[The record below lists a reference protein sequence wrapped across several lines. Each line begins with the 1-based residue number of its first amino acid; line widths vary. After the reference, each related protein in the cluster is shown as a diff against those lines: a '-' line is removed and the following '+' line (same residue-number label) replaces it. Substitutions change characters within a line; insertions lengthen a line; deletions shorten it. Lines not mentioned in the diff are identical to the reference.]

1 MDFVVLV
8 KYVADVERIPE
19 DAWDTERGLLRR
31 SMLRMVANP
40 LDDRALRLALD
51 IRDAAAVTN
60 GPEGGEKDAD
70 RSAAGSGSVNTG
82 SAGSG
87 RVVVLSM
94 GPPQAE
100 AICRRALA
108 HGADHAVLLS
118 DRAFAGAD
126 TIATARTIAAALRR
140 LEADGVVH
148 SPLVIAGMQSPDGD
162 TAQVPIQVA
171 ALLRYPLIPYVTAWS
186 TAADGYD
193 ANDSN
198 NAGNGNDANNAGT
211 GAAGGRAAASGTP
224 AIAPIAPISFETLQ
238 PVGRG
243 RLTLRRTPALATVTS
258 FLPELPRYVSLERMS
273 RASEADVPVWG
284 RSDLGIAESQAGLA
298 GSRTRVV
305 EIFSP
310 PKTGRRGYRVE
321 FGGERNPLEELPV
334 VLEQLEQYLRTGG
347 APGDSGD
354 ASAAATTADRAD
366 TRAVADSRGDA
377 GPAGTALGAATGD
390 GSYYRGACVVLC
402 ERDSGTGAVNR
413 CSHELLGVATGL
425 ANELTTSTIALVPGG
440 IRPDE
445 RELLACSGADTILS
459 VRAAFSH
466 TFVPEEHARAA
477 AYALRRTRS
486 QVVLVPATLTGRVV
500 APLLAAYLGAGLTA
514 DCTGLKIADYRGR
527 AGGRDSVYRKVLF
540 QTRPALGGNVMATIV
555 SLRGRENGAPQM
567 VSARPGVFAPIARER
582 ATAVF
587 KELTPAAGEL
597 DAAGSVE
604 IAVRNARIASADAA
618 GPGGK
623 VEPEGGRGEAPAGV
637 QQMGATAG
645 QTSAPAENEHRLED
659 CDVIV
664 SVGLGIGGKENV
676 DRLARPLVRALER
689 AWGVAVGLGCSR
701 AAMEAGYLPHSVQ
714 VGQTGKTVRP
724 RLYIA
729 LGISGAVQHR
739 VGMENAGRI
748 LSINSDD
755 EAPLLSSSDYVIR
768 ARCEEAV
775 PLLLQLLQ
783 NDR

>member
-31 SMLRMVANP
+31 SRLRMVANP
-40 LDDRALRLALD
+40 LDDRALRLALE
-51 IRDAAAVTN
+51 IRDSAAAAESMT
-60 GPEGGEKDAD
+60 GGREKG
-70 RSAAGSGSVNTG
+70 AGRPGV
-82 SAGSG
+82 G
-87 RVVVLSM
+87 RGKVVVLSM

-100 AICRRALA
+100 EICRRALA

-140 LEADGVVH
+140 LVADEVVH
-148 SPLVIAGMQSPDGD
+148 RPLVIAGMQSPDGD

-171 ALLRYPLIPYVTAWS
+171 ALMRYPVIPYVTAWS
-186 TAADGYD
+186 AAPE
-193 ANDSN
+193 SS
-198 NAGNGNDANNAGT
+198 GT
-211 GAAGGRAAASGTP
+211 GL
-224 AIAPIAPISFETLQ
+224 ISFETLQ

-243 RLTLRRTPALATVTS
+243 RLTLRRTPALSTVTS

-273 RASEADVPVWG
+273 RASAADVPVWG
-284 RSDLGIAESQAGLA
+284 REDLGIAESQVGLA

-310 PKTGRRGYRVE
+310 PKAGRRGYRVE

-347 APGDSGD
+347 APGDSGEAAPGTD
-354 ASAAATTADRAD
+354 TPASRPD
-366 TRAVADSRGDA
+366 TRELGDSPGA
-377 GPAGTALGAATGD
+377 SGPGNAAREVEARE
-390 GSYYRGACVVLC
+390 GSYYRGECVVLC
-402 ERDSGTGAVNR
+402 ERDAGTGEVNR
-413 CSHELLGVATGL
+413 CSLELLGVVAGL
-425 ANELTTSTIALVPGG
+425 ADKLSTRTTALMPGG

-445 RELLACSGADTILS
+445 RELLAHSGADTILS
-459 VRAAFSH
+459 VGTDFSR

-477 AYALRRTRS
+477 AYALRRIRS

-527 AGGRDSVYRKVLF
+527 AGGRDSSYRKVLF

-567 VSARPGVFAPIARER
+567 VSARPGVFAPIAREG
-582 ATAVF
+582 ASAVLREF
-587 KELTPAAGEL
+587 TPTGDEL
-597 DAAGSVE
+597 DSEGSVE
-604 IAVRNARIASADAA
+604 LAADF
-618 GPGGK
+618 GEGGGK
-623 VEPEGGRGEAPAGV
+623 VEPHRGYDEAPAEAAQPDVTAGET
-637 QQMGATAG
+637 GATSD
-645 QTSAPAENEHRLED
+645 TEIPLEE

-676 DRLARPLVRALER
+676 DRLARPLVRALKR

-783 NDR
+783 DGR

>member
-31 SMLRMVANP
+31 GRLRMVANP
-40 LDDRALRLALD
+40 LDDRALRLALE
-51 IRDAAAVTN
+51 IRD
-60 GPEGGEKDAD
+60 
-70 RSAAGSGSVNTG
+70 
-82 SAGSG
+82 SAGAARPDSDRG
-87 RVVVLSM
+87 KVVVISM
-94 GPPQAE
+94 GPLQAE
-100 AICRRALA
+100 EICRRALA

-140 LEADGVVH
+140 LVADEVVRR
-148 SPLVIAGMQSPDGD
+148 PLVIAGMQSPDGD

-171 ALLRYPLIPYVTAWS
+171 ALLRYPVIPYVTAWS
-186 TAADGYD
+186 AAP
-193 ANDSN
+193 DSS
-198 NAGNGNDANNAGT
+198 D
-211 GAAGGRAAASGTP
+211 SGP
-224 AIAPIAPISFETLQ
+224 VSFETLQ

-273 RASEADVPVWG
+273 RASEADLPVWG
-284 RSDLGIAESQAGLA
+284 REDLGIAEAHAGLA

-334 VLEQLEQYLRTGG
+334 VLEQLERYLRTGG
-347 APGDSGD
+347 VPGDSGEAPAVSD
-354 ASAAATTADRAD
+354 TPASDTARAAPD
-366 TRAVADSRGDA
+366 TREQ
-377 GPAGTALGAATGD
+377 GAAQAVSGPDDAARETETGER
-390 GSYYRGACVVLC
+390 SYYRGECVVLC
-402 ERDSGTGAVNR
+402 ERDAETGEVNR
-413 CSHELLGVATGL
+413 CSLELLGAVTGL
-425 ANELTTSTIALVPGG
+425 ADELSTRATALVPGG
-440 IRPDE
+440 IRPGE
-445 RELLACSGADTILS
+445 QELLARSGADTILS
-459 VRAAFSH
+459 VGADFSR

-477 AYALRRTRS
+477 AYALRRIRS
-486 QVVLVPATLTGRVV
+486 QVVLVPATLAGRVV

-567 VSARPGVFAPIARER
+567 VSARPGVFAPIVRDDAS
-582 ATAVF
+582 AAL
-587 KELTPAAGEL
+587 KELTPTAEEL
-597 DAAGSVE
+597 EAAGSVE
-604 IAVRNARIASADAA
+604 LAAD
-618 GPGGK
+618 PGEGEGR
-623 VEPEGGRGEAPAGV
+623 VEPDRDHGEAPADEP
-637 QQMGATAG
+637 GA
-645 QTSAPAENEHRLED
+645 APAGEPGAAPASEPGAPPETETPLEE

-739 VGMENAGRI
+739 VGMENAGQI

-768 ARCEEAV
+768 ARCEEAIPV
-775 PLLLQLLQ
+775 LLRLLQD
-783 NDR
+783 DR